1 MNQARLYDEKPKA
14 GLQAPIQPLVMIWVR
29 EGDPAAYSLETTA
42 YLGGVH
48 PEMLRHYCR
57 LGLFGEAY
65 AGEVADPVFDD
76 HALYELRRF
85 EHYRLHH
92 GVNRRTSRLICG
104 LWREIERLQI
114 ELRQLRE
121 G

>member
-1 MNQARLYDEKPKA
+1 MNQALLYDRKPKA
-14 GLQAPIQPLVMIWVR
+14 KLQAASQPLVMIWVR
-29 EGDPAAYSLETTA
+29 EGEPSAYSLETTA
-42 YLGGVH
+42 FLGGVH

-65 AGEVADPVFDD
+65 ARPEAELVFDD
-76 HALYELRRF
+76 NALYELRRF

-114 ELRQLRE
+114 ELRLLRDA
-121 G
+121 